1 LFMRRMCFFP
11 PVLLFLSILFSWSAR
26 AGDEWLPI
34 DPAELKMT
42 SEPLALGAPAIYL
55 YRQVDREDKL
65 TASSEYNYLRIKI
78 LSEAGR
84 EFGNIEIP
92 FARGRYSV
100 SRIRARTVHP
110 DGSIVKFEGKVYEN
124 TIEKSRSVK
133 YLAKTFSMP
142 EVTVGSIVEY
152 QFYYDYS
159 DYYLFDSRW
168 ILSERLF
175 TKQAKFSLKRYVEKQ
190 YSAPD
195 WNVRWV
201 WPAGLPA
208 GTKPPEEEGANKVIR
223 METNNIPA
231 FQTEEY
237 MPPEDELKMRVNFIY
252 YEGAMDFNPD
262 KYWANIG
269 KKENGHAEEFV
280 NKHKAMEQAV
290 AQIVSPNDAPMVK
303 LQKIYARTQQVRN
316 TTYEES
322 KTEEEQKRD
331 KLNSA
336 SNVEELWKNQYG
348 SKGQI
353 TWLFMGLVRAAGFS
367 ATPCVVSSRDK
378 YFFHKERLNSQ
389 ELNANVVLV
398 KLDGKD
404 LYFDP
409 GAAFAPFGLLPW
421 EETGVLGLKLDKDGG
436 KWITTE
442 VPASDASRIERKG
455 ELKLL
460 EDGSL
465 EGKLIVT
472 WTGLAGMSRRLDER
486 NEDETSRKKFLENE
500 VKESVGAASEPEL
513 TNAPDWKSSDQ
524 PLKAEFTLKVPGF
537 ATSAGRKALLPV
549 SLFSADEKRVFEH
562 ADRVYPVYYSYPFK
576 KVDDIRIDLPLN
588 FKIATLPQPMD
599 EDVKVAEYKLSAE
612 NQKGDLQVRREF
624 RVDLL
629 VVPKESYAALRG
641 FYQMMR
647 TEDDKQIVL
656 QPGGASASN

>member
-1 LFMRRMCFFP
+1 MSTLRRYIP
-11 PVLLFLSILFSWSAR
+11 SVVILLLSMLFSSSAR

-42 SEPLALGAPAIYL
+42 GEPLAPGAPAIYL

-65 TASSEYNYLRIKI
+65 TASTEYNYLRIKI

-92 FARGRYSV
+92 FAKGRYTV

-110 DGSIVKFEGKVYEN
+110 DGSIVNFDGKVYEN
-124 TIEKSRSVK
+124 TIEKSKKAK

-159 DYYLFDSRW
+159 DYYIFDSRW
-168 ILSERLF
+168 ILSELLF
-175 TKQAKFSLKRYVEKQ
+175 TKHAKFSLKRYVEKQ
-190 YSAPD
+190 YNAPE

-208 GTKPPEEEGANKVIR
+208 GTKPPEEGANNVIR

-231 FQTEEY
+231 FQPEDY

-262 KYWANIG
+262 KYWAGVG

-280 NKHKAMEQAV
+280 NKRRAMEQAV
-290 AQIVSPNDAPMVK
+290 GQIVSPNDAPMVK
-303 LQKIYARTQQVRN
+303 LQKIYSRTQQLRN

-322 KTEEEQKRD
+322 RTEEEQKRD

-353 TWLFMGLVRAAGFS
+353 TWLFMGLVRAAGFIG
-367 ATPCVVSSRDK
+367 TPCVVSSRDK
-378 YFFHKERLNSQ
+378 YFFNKGRLNSQ

-398 KLDGKD
+398 KLEGKD

-409 GAAFAPFGLLPW
+409 GAAFTPFGLLPW

-436 KWITTE
+436 KWITTV
-442 VPASDASRIERKG
+442 VPSSDESRIARKG
-455 ELKLL
+455 ELKLRD
-460 EDGSL
+460 DGSL
-465 EGKLIVT
+465 EGKLTVT
-472 WTGLAGMSRRLDER
+472 WTGLAGMSRRLDKR
-486 NEDETSRKKFLENE
+486 NEDETSRKKFLEDE
-500 VKESVGAASEPEL
+500 VKDSIGGGSELEL
-513 TNAPDWKSSDQ
+513 TSTPDWKNQDQ

-537 ATSAGRKALLPV
+537 ATSAGRKALLPA
-549 SLFSADEKRVFEH
+549 SLFSAEEKHVFEH

-576 KVDDIRIDLPLN
+576 KVDDIRINLPLD
-588 FKIATLPQPMD
+588 FKIATLPQPID

-612 NQKGDLQVRREF
+612 DLKGDLQIRREF
-624 RVDLL
+624 RIDLL

-656 QPGGASASN
+656 QPGGASAGK